1 PGVVTDDSQGGP
13 ISQICAQHENSSNG
27 SSWNESICKGRHS
40 ILTHFFEHQLYRSE
54 QYSNPRLT
62 NDGSSSQQYR
72 SHHPIK
78 SRALTQTTIWLV
90 VAIAILFTLFRFTVR
105 LYALRKLLADD
116 VAVAVALGL
125 LLSLAVMYQYAIPPM
140 FEIIA
145 VAEGREEVTSSL
157 QDRGA
162 LYLKLQFAIIVVFW
176 SEIWAVKTV
185 MGLGLRLLQKLH
197 INRREKVALGAIFSV
212 SFIKILFAVVRV
224 VKIGNVSAAHVN
236 PIWLALWSM
245 IEASVAVVVVCLPSF
260 RVLFAHGRRQ
270 SELQIAV
277 SLRNVQKRHLRSH
290 DGDAT
295 RPLEGEEPWNSTQN
309 RIDGAG
315 DMYWHDMEMSDE
327 LIASGSPRRG

>member
-1 PGVVTDDSQGGP
+1 
-13 ISQICAQHENSSNG
+13 
-27 SSWNESICKGRHS
+27 
-40 ILTHFFEHQLYRSE
+40 
-54 QYSNPRLT
+54 
-62 NDGSSSQQYR
+62 
-72 SHHPIK
+72 
-78 SRALTQTTIWLV
+78 
-90 VAIAILFTLFRFTVR
+90 
-105 LYALRKLLADD
+105 
-116 VAVAVALGL
+116 
-125 LLSLAVMYQYAIPPM
+125 MYQYAIPPM

-162 LYLKLQFAIIVVFW
+162 VYLKLQFAIIVVFW
-176 SEIWAVKTV
+176 SEIWAVKRSHEYVCRSDKHYHSDDQTV

-197 INRREKVALGAIFSV
+197 NNRNRKEKLALGAVFSV

-245 IEASVAVVVVCLPSF
+245 IEASVAVVVACLPSF

-295 RPLEGEEPWNSTQN
+295 RPLEGEEPWNSTPN

-315 DMYWHDMEMSDE
+315 DMYWHDMDMSDE
-327 LIASGSPRRG
+327 LIAPGSPRRG